1 MMRKVL
7 TDMSNRISTWLEVI
21 AGVAIVLVMILTG
34 CDIVGRAF
42 GRPIPGTYEIVS
54 FAGGLVI
61 GLALPVTSRVR
72 GHVMVDLIT
81 ARISSRAA
89 GVLHGITRVMGIA
102 LFLLLSYAI
111 ARMGMQLKEAGEVT
125 PVLSLPFHLV
135 AYLIAGACFVECLI
149 LVGDIAR
156 GGGAS
161 HE

>member
-1 MMRKVL
+1 MIRKVL
-7 TDMSNRISTWLEVI
+7 TEITNRISTWLEVV
-21 AGVAIVLVMILTG
+21 AGVAIVLVMVLTG
-34 CDIVGRAF
+34 CDIIGRAF

-81 ARISSRAA
+81 ARVSSRTA
-89 GVLHGITRVMGIA
+89 GVLHAITRLMGIA
-102 LFLLLSYAI
+102 LFLLLGYAI
-111 ARMGMQLKEAGEVT
+111 ARMGVQLKEAGEVT

-135 AYLIAGACFVECLI
+135 AYLIAGACFVESLI
-149 LVGDIAR
+149 LVGEIAK
-156 GGGAS
+156 GGGET

>member
-1 MMRKVL
+1 MIKKILREA
-7 TDMSNRISTWLEVI
+7 SSRISTWLEVI
-21 AGVAIVLVMILTG
+21 AGIAIVAVMILTG

-89 GVLHGITRVMGIA
+89 GVLHGITRLMGIA

-111 ARMGMQLKEAGEVT
+111 VRMGMQLKEAGEVT

-135 AYLIAGACFVECLI
+135 AYLLAGACFVESLI
-149 LVGDIAR
+149 LAGDLVR
-156 GGGAS
+156 GGG
-161 HE
+161 ET